1 MYFAVC
7 DSNGALFVLR
17 IPIDH
22 SEFYGEYF
30 EKQYFYAPKVTDI
43 GILTLDDLNDVLF
56 TLEPEK
62 YEDVKVMLEG
72 RVPAGGYASSY
83 QDLDKFRQRIMPD
96 KLNALFRS
104 GATLVINRLDLKSR
118 KIACACQI
126 VSVLYELKTVAN
138 GYLALGGK
146 GTFGQHWDTHDVFAL
161 QLFGRK
167 RWRIFR
173 PTLRLPLEH
182 QTSASVKDTCPKV
195 PMFDRVLQAG
205 DLLYIPRGWWHEA
218 IPLENEPTFHLAIGA
233 HTAKLIDYL
242 VWVAEHYLT
251 LKEISRTSALD
262 EPLDG
267 ASLGRFAQVVAAT
280 LSDSDVYSRF
290 RREVEGMRNS
300 YVPFDLESMLNSI
313 AFSNL
318 SFGTKQ

>member
-1 MYFAVC
+1 MLC
-7 DSNGALFVLR
+7 
-17 IPIDH
+17 IPISC

-30 EKQYFYAPKVTDI
+30 EKQCFYAPKVADI
-43 GILTLDDLNDVLF
+43 GIFTWDDLNDVLF

-62 YEDVKVMLEG
+62 HEDVKVLLEG
-72 RVPAGGYASSY
+72 RVPVGGYASSY
-83 QDLDKFRQRIMPD
+83 QDLDKFRQRIMPE
-96 KLNALFRS
+96 KLNALLRS
-104 GATLVINRLDLKSR
+104 GATLIINRLDLKSR
-118 KIACACQI
+118 KIACACQR
-126 VSVLYELKTVAN
+126 VSDLYELKTVAN

-146 GTFGQHWDTHDVFAL
+146 GTFGKHWDTHDVFAL

-173 PTLRLPLEH
+173 PTLYLPLEH

-242 VWVAEHYLT
+242 VWVSENYLA
-251 LKEISRTSALD
+251 LKEIARTSTLD
-262 EPLDG
+262 EPVDG
-267 ASLGRFAQVVAAT
+267 ASLGRFAQVVAAI

-300 YVPFDLESMLNSI
+300 YVPFDLESMVGPIPLN
-313 AFSNL
+313 NL
-318 SFGTKQ
+318 SAGTKQ